1 MIDEAVKSPTKIVG
15 DIQENKVGINS
26 ENIDFISHLLT
37 TNLYSKPLV
46 SFFRETIA
54 NALDSNVESGDAKKP
69 ILVLFQHQSTID
81 NLSYISNINKI
92 DIRISIRDYGS
103 GLSHERF
110 ELIYK
115 NIGSSTKR
123 ESNDFIGMFGIGR
136 FSCLSVSPNVE
147 ITSYYNGTKTIY
159 FMYKNGSAINIDKCL
174 ESSTNEPN
182 GLEVS
187 LKTNTTI
194 ENIKEALYN
203 VQFFDTVVVKSET
216 SIPILQ
222 NIVEVFNA
230 RKNVSFKNFSFCNE
244 VGKETVA
251 GYIRMGN
258 VLYENPSRNYRF
270 RTERMILTVPM
281 GSVDIVPS
289 REKLQ
294 LTKKTEQQ
302 LMDSME
308 AARKE
313 LTDYLNNT
321 FEKEDIDLLTYLN
334 ERRVI
339 GIYITKTIKDE
350 RLKINEED
358 CLPFLDC
365 ELGKIKGLPIPKRF
379 RPFMEYLYLYYR
391 HTNYDIIYKIISP
404 YKERDYNKSFRAV
417 LSGDTNIAIKT
428 TEKLKKLTV
437 KYLKDTI
444 KTTTIILKPHTIGLL
459 IRQITN
465 SFKYY
470 MVHNLRLD
478 ASEEFDFDAAFKII
492 GDNVELHKIDDSIV
506 PADYNPVTTKI
517 KKGISFRRYSTSGY
531 TMHDIN
537 ELYKKQLTFL
547 APNTKDDKE
556 LKDLSEM
563 LGTNDRYDK
572 SDLTMQVATLQKSL
586 YDKLESKRFIK
597 VEDVLSFLKP
607 HPIMRNIVEKSI
619 IEDYFR
625 NLLEKD
631 IRVHCLPVHNEF
643 MKMYSNYNVCKRNDL
658 LKIYIEHYQKM
669 GWVRQWRIDNF
680 KLSEQDIAEL
690 KYYEDNRRRSGEI
703 IRRYTILR
711 LKHKNLKIGLK

>member
-1 MIDEAVKSPTKIVG
+1 MITEAVKSQAKIVG

-54 NALDSNVESGDAKKP
+54 NAFDSNLESGDDKKP
-69 ILVLFQHQSTID
+69 ILVLFQPSSTID
-81 NLSYISNINKI
+81 NFSYISTIGKI
-92 DIRISIRDYGS
+92 DIRISIRDYGT
-103 GLSHERF
+103 GLSPERF
-110 ELIYK
+110 DLIYK

-159 FMYKNGSAINIDKCL
+159 FMYKNGSAINVDKCY

-216 SIPILQ
+216 SITTLK
-222 NIVEVFNA
+222 NIVEMFNA
-230 RKNVSFKNFSFCNE
+230 RKNVSFKNFSFCNK
-244 VGKETVA
+244 VGKETVE

-258 VLYENPSRNYRF
+258 VLYENPSRDYRF

-321 FEKEDIDLLTYLN
+321 FENEDIDLLTYLN

-339 GIYITKTIKDE
+339 RNYITKTIKDE
-350 RLKINEED
+350 LLEINKED
-358 CLPFLDC
+358 CLPFLDY

-379 RPFMEYLYLYYR
+379 RPFMEYLYYK
-391 HTNYDIIYKIISP
+391 DIDYVTIYKIISP
-404 YKERDYNKSFRAV
+404 YKEGDYNKSFGAV
-417 LSGDTNIAIKT
+417 LSGNTNIAIKT
-428 TEKLKKLTV
+428 TKKLKKLTI

-444 KTTTIILKPHTIGLL
+444 KTRTIILKPHTIGLL
-459 IRQITN
+459 IQQVTN
-465 SFKYY
+465 SFKSY
-470 MVHNLRLD
+470 MVNNLRLD

-492 GDNVELHKIDDSIV
+492 GNNVELHKIDDSIV

-517 KKGISFRRYSTSGY
+517 KKDISFRRYDTFGY
-531 TMHDIN
+531 TMHNIN

-547 APNTKDDKE
+547 APNTKDDEE

-563 LGTNDRYDK
+563 LGTNYRYDK
-572 SDLTMQVATLQKSL
+572 SDLTMQVVTVQKSL
-586 YDKLESKRFIK
+586 YDKLKSKRFIK
-597 VEDVLSFLKP
+597 VEDVLSLLKP

-619 IEDYFR
+619 IEDYFN
-625 NLLEKD
+625 NLLEKE
-631 IRVHCLPVHNEF
+631 IRVYYLPMYSEF
-643 MKMYSNYNVCKRNDL
+643 MKMYSNYNTCRRNDL
-658 LKIYIEHYQKM
+658 LKTYIEHYQKM

-680 KLSEQDIAEL
+680 KLSEQDLAEL
-690 KYYEDNRRRSGEI
+690 KYYEDNIRRSGEI
-703 IRRYTILR
+703 IRRYTILH

>member
-1 MIDEAVKSPTKIVG
+1 MITEAVKSQAKIVG

-54 NALDSNVESGDAKKP
+54 NAFDSNLESGDDKKP
-69 ILVLFQHQSTID
+69 ILVLFQPSSTID
-81 NLSYISNINKI
+81 NFSYISTIGKI
-92 DIRISIRDYGS
+92 DIRISIRDYGT
-103 GLSHERF
+103 GLSPERF
-110 ELIYK
+110 DLIYK

-159 FMYKNGSAINIDKCL
+159 FMYKNGSAINVDKCY

-216 SIPILQ
+216 SITTLK
-222 NIVEVFNA
+222 NIVEMFNA
-230 RKNVSFKNFSFCNE
+230 RKNVSFKNFSFCNK
-244 VGKETVA
+244 VGKETVE

-258 VLYENPSRNYRF
+258 VLYENPSRDYRF

-321 FEKEDIDLLTYLN
+321 FENEDIDLLTYLN

-339 GIYITKTIKDE
+339 RNYITKTIKDE
-350 RLKINEED
+350 LLEINKED
-358 CLPFLDC
+358 CLPFLDY

-379 RPFMEYLYLYYR
+379 RPFMEYLYYK
-391 HTNYDIIYKIISP
+391 DIDYVTIYKIISP
-404 YKERDYNKSFRAV
+404 YKEGDYNKSFGAV

-428 TEKLKKLTV
+428 TKKLKKLTI

-444 KTTTIILKPHTIGLL
+444 KTRTIILKPHTIGLL
-459 IRQITN
+459 IRQVTN
-465 SFKYY
+465 SFKSY
-470 MVHNLRLD
+470 MVNNLRLD

-517 KKGISFRRYSTSGY
+517 KKDISFRRYDTFGY
-531 TMHDIN
+531 TMHNIN

-563 LGTNDRYDK
+563 LGTNYRYDK
-572 SDLTMQVATLQKSL
+572 SDLTMQVATVQKSL
-586 YDKLESKRFIK
+586 YDKLKSKRFIK

-619 IEDYFR
+619 IEDYFN
-625 NLLEKD
+625 NLLEKE
-631 IRVHCLPVHNEF
+631 IRAYYLPTYSEF
-643 MKMYSNYNVCKRNDL
+643 MKMYSNYNTCRRNDL
-658 LKIYIEHYQKM
+658 LKTYIEHYQKM

-680 KLSEQDIAEL
+680 KLSEQDLAEL
-690 KYYEDNRRRSGEI
+690 KYYEDNIRRSGEI

>member
-1 MIDEAVKSPTKIVG
+1 MITEAVKSQAKIVG

-54 NALDSNVESGDAKKP
+54 NAFDSNLESGDDKKP
-69 ILVLFQHQSTID
+69 ILVLFQPSSTID
-81 NLSYISNINKI
+81 NFSYISTIGKI
-92 DIRISIRDYGS
+92 DIRISIRDYGT
-103 GLSHERF
+103 GLSPERF
-110 ELIYK
+110 DLIYK

-159 FMYKNGSAINIDKCL
+159 FMYKNGSAINVDKCY

-216 SIPILQ
+216 SITTLK
-222 NIVEVFNA
+222 NIVEMFNA
-230 RKNVSFKNFSFCNE
+230 RKNVSFKNFSFCNK
-244 VGKETVA
+244 VGKETVE

-258 VLYENPSRNYRF
+258 VLYENPSRDYRF

-321 FEKEDIDLLTYLN
+321 FENEDIDLLTYLN

-339 GIYITKTIKDE
+339 RNYITKTIKDE
-350 RLKINEED
+350 LLEINKED
-358 CLPFLDC
+358 CLPFLDY

-379 RPFMEYLYLYYR
+379 RPFMEYLYYK
-391 HTNYDIIYKIISP
+391 DIDYVTIYKIISP
-404 YKERDYNKSFRAV
+404 YKEGDYNKSFGAV

-428 TEKLKKLTV
+428 TKKLKKLTI

-444 KTTTIILKPHTIGLL
+444 KTRTIILKPHTIGLL
-459 IRQITN
+459 IRQVTN
-465 SFKYY
+465 SFKSY
-470 MVHNLRLD
+470 MVNNLRLD

-492 GDNVELHKIDDSIV
+492 GDNVELHKIDDSII

-517 KKGISFRRYSTSGY
+517 KKDISFRRYDTFGY

-563 LGTNDRYDK
+563 LGTNYRYDK
-572 SDLTMQVATLQKSL
+572 SDLTMQVATVQKSL
-586 YDKLESKRFIK
+586 YDKLKSKRFIK

-619 IEDYFR
+619 IEDYFN
-625 NLLEKD
+625 NLLEKE
-631 IRVHCLPVHNEF
+631 IRVYYLPTYSEF
-643 MKMYSNYNVCKRNDL
+643 MKMYSNYNTCRRNDL
-658 LKIYIEHYQKM
+658 LKTYIEHYQKM

-680 KLSEQDIAEL
+680 KLSEQDLAEL
-690 KYYEDNRRRSGEI
+690 KYYEDNIRRSGEI